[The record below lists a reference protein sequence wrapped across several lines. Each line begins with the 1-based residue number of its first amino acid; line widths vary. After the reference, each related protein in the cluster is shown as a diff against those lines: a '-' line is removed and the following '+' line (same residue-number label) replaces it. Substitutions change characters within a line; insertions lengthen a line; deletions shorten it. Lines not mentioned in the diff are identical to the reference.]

1 MPPKFVPRVRK
12 QNARRRILEQIAQHA
27 PAGDSNTVELIPA
40 SKAEKDERR
49 QRLCEE
55 LRALQPQSK
64 ASSKKNKRLEKYIVC
79 VLPSPQLK
87 ANH

>member
-12 QNARRRILEQIAQHA
+12 QSARRRVLEQAGQHTTT
-27 PAGDSNTVELIPA
+27 GDSNTVELIPS

-49 QRLCEE
+49 QKLREE
-55 LRALQPQSK
+55 LRASQPLSK

-79 VLPSPQLK
+79 VLQSYQLVDCY
-87 ANH
+87 